1 MPKKVK
7 VNKLKL
13 KKKSKL
19 KNNDKKEEKELNLKE
34 KLKKRREK
42 KSFEEKHV
50 RVTTYLEKSLRE
62 KMELLKDKNVI
73 ESYTQLVNLA
83 IKHYI
88 AKHLD

>member
-1 MPKKVK
+1 MPKKVQ
-7 VNKLKL
+7 VNKPEL
-13 KKKSKL
+13 KKKSKA
-19 KNNDKKEEKELNLKE
+19 KDNDEENEKEVDLKE
-34 KLKKRREK
+34 KLKKRRNK

-62 KMELLKDKNVI
+62 KMELLKNKNMI
-73 ESYTQLVNLA
+73 ESYTQLFNLA

>member
-1 MPKKVK
+1 MPKKIQ
-7 VNKLKL
+7 VNKPKL
-13 KKKSKL
+13 KKKSKA
-19 KNNDKKEEKELNLKE
+19 KDNDEEIVLKE

-42 KSFEEKHV
+42 KSFEEQHV
-50 RVTTYLEKSLRE
+50 RVTTYLEKPVRE
-62 KMELLKDKNVI
+62 KMELLKDKNII

>member
-7 VNKLKL
+7 VNKSKL
-13 KKKSKL
+13 KKKPKVKNESK
-19 KNNDKKEEKELNLKE
+19 NEDDLNLKE
-34 KLKKRREK
+34 KLKKRKEK
-42 KSFEEKHV
+42 KSFEEQHV
-50 RVTTYLEKSLRE
+50 RVTTYLENSVRE

>member
-1 MPKKVK
+1 MTKKVK
-7 VNKLKL
+7 VNKSKL
-13 KKKSKL
+13 KKKPKV
-19 KNNDKKEEKELNLKE
+19 KDNDEENEKELDLKE

-42 KSFEEKHV
+42 KSFEEQHV
-50 RVTTYLEKSLRE
+50 RVTTYLENSVRE

>member
-7 VNKLKL
+7 VNKPEL
-13 KKKSKL
+13 KKKSKT
-19 KNNDKKEEKELNLKE
+19 KDNDEEDEKEVDLKG
-34 KLKKRREK
+34 KFKKRREK

-50 RVTTYLEKSLRE
+50 RVTTYLEKSVRE

-73 ESYTQLVNLA
+73 ESYTQLINIS